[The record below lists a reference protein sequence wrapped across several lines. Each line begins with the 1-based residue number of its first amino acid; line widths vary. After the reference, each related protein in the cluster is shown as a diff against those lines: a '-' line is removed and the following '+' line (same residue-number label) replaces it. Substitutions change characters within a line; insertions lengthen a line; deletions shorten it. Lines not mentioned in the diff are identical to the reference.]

1 MNDDAI
7 EAKRLVFPG
16 LAGLYNGFSPFAYS
30 FMRFSTGAVLVPHGV
45 QKFFFGGTAGTAA
58 GIAQHCWPMPLFW
71 AYAVGFVELVAAGCL
86 ALGLFTRLAAAM
98 VWVEMLVVILIFNWQ
113 FGYFWTSRGVEYAL
127 LWLLLCTAIFFRGV
141 GRYSLDAL
149 LGKEL

>member
-1 MNDDAI
+1 M
-7 EAKRLVFPG
+7 
-16 LAGLYNGFSPFAYS
+16 
-30 FMRFSTGAVLVPHGV
+30 
-45 QKFFFGGTAGTAA
+45 QKFFFGATTGTAA
-58 GIAQHCWPMPLFW
+58 GIAQHGWPMPMFW

-98 VWVEMLVVILIFNWQ
+98 VWVEMIIVILIFNWQ
-113 FGYFWTSRGVEYAL
+113 FGYFWTGRGVEYAL
-127 LWLLLCTAIFFRGV
+127 LWLLLCTAIFFRGG